1 VFEVPV
7 TVAEKEFVPAVG
19 TDALDGL
26 MLSKIAVAKT
36 RVTFADAD
44 LVGSAT
50 LVPVTRSVA
59 GEGIFAGGV

>member
-1 VFEVPV
+1 VFDVPV

-19 TDALDGL
+19 TDALVGL
-26 MLSKIAVAKT
+26 MVSRIAAAKT
-36 RVTFADAD
+36 MVTFADAD

-59 GEGIFAGGV
+59 GEGMFAGGV